1 MQLDALY
8 VFSNDEIK
16 KAGNEN
22 KSQKAVFDMVDQPAA
37 SGKDMSSQA
46 PVVGSSGFWN
56 AQKVL
61 SQARHA
67 SPTVLVSFHSS
78 LPKSLFTLPFSFRPP
93 LLLSPNLLV

>member
-67 SPTVLVSFHSS
+67 PQQCLSRSTQVY
-78 LPKSLFTLPFSFRPP
+78 PKAFLTLPFSFSPP